1 MVRIKIACNDASK
14 IPGER
19 LFEMKNN
26 LYLIQFKIE
35 PKSGLMDEDGEN
47 GDGNDDAGNEDD
59 DEIEENDQDM
69 DLEKRTPSGEKK
81 KLKAIL
87 LQVLNQ
93 TQLLQIVRS

>member
-14 IPGER
+14 IPVER

-81 KLKAIL
+81 
-87 LQVLNQ
+87 N
-93 TQLLQIVRS
+93 